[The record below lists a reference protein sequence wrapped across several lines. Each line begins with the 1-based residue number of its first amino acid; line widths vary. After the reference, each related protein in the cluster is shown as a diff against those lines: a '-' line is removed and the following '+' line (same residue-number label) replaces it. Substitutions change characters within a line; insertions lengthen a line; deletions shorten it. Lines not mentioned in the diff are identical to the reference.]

1 MRFFISRCS
10 RRETYTGQ
18 IGTFARS
25 FWERE
30 GACGTDTPN
39 HLSTRMLCH
48 GWLCVWGAANSG
60 RLSGRVR
67 SGRAVGSGTER
78 RAQSS
83 GRRGTARAMATAR
96 SVGVEHCQSTRSM
109 VMRAVTR
116 HRAWPRM
123 CTYVWPSS
131 RNTLDRC
138 FLQSKRDAPQT
149 FVGPGAS
156 ARSSFFTHS
165 RLLSLGRRTTAL
177 QNQGEQLNVNQL
189 LLSQMQTLLFS
200 SNGSTDDPCPSK

>member
-1 MRFFISRCS
+1 
-10 RRETYTGQ
+10 
-18 IGTFARS
+18 
-25 FWERE
+25 
-30 GACGTDTPN
+30 
-39 HLSTRMLCH
+39 
-48 GWLCVWGAANSG
+48 
-60 RLSGRVR
+60 
-67 SGRAVGSGTER
+67 
-78 RAQSS
+78 
-83 GRRGTARAMATAR
+83 
-96 SVGVEHCQSTRSM
+96 
-109 VMRAVTR
+109 
-116 HRAWPRM
+116 M

-138 FLQSKRDAPQT
+138 FLQSKRAAPQT

-200 SNGSTDDPCPSK
+200 SNGSTDDPCPSE